1 MRRGVSWA
9 EELESSFE
17 ENIEED
23 ATTRWRRRRSGN
35 GGGGGGGGGS
45 PSPSSASI
53 LVVSPRQNNTRQRQR
68 ENNDNNIHRIRDENF
83 TFAMTLSSLET
94 AVREQIGKLETDS
107 VEKNIERLE
116 QRKECAR
123 LMGVLFDLLKREI
136 VVAFGGG
143 GGSPALRAEVH
154 NYASNLATFQKSLKL
169 WKKKEMHMVKQLDG
183 AGDGKLFATN
193 TTPQKTAAS
202 PLKKLFVTRA
212 EETDG
217 LLREVEE
224 KLERLRVLS
233 SSGGERNDDARGD
246 IENGK
251 NNSATRKFTFAA
263 RQNISPKQ
271 RRTNQ
276 KVLVCV
282 VGMLFSALFVAT
294 FAWLWTN
301 EAEPWI
307 EKSIRE
313 NREHLTYEEIVYE
326 PIDHSNNFD
335 S

>member
-35 GGGGGGGGGS
+35 GGGGS
-45 PSPSSASI
+45 PSSSSASI
-53 LVVSPRQNNTRQRQR
+53 LVVSPRQNNNARRRHQ
-68 ENNDNNIHRIRDENF
+68 ENNDDNIHRIRDENF

-123 LMGVLFDLLKREI
+123 LMEVLFDLLKREI
-136 VVAFGGG
+136 VVAFG

-271 RRTNQ
+271 KRTNQ